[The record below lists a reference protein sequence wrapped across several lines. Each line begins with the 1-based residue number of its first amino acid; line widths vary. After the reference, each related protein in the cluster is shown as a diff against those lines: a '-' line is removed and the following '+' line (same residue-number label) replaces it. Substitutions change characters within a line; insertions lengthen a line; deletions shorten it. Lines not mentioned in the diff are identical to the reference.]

1 MSVSAVAVS
10 AVSVEEDMICVLT
23 DEKKKKR
30 EKKKDEETLSSS
42 VVYIRLHG
50 DTSLVTRLSYTVS
63 RLFPHY
69 YCVAK
74 YMKWNVYRYEVTE
87 KHDSSTAIQ

>member
-1 MSVSAVAVS
+1 
-10 AVSVEEDMICVLT
+10 MICVLT

-30 EKKKDEETLSSS
+30 EEKKDKKTLSSS

-50 DTSLVTRLSYTVS
+50 GTSLVTKLSYTIS
-63 RLFPHY
+63 SLFPHY

-74 YMKWNVYRYEVTE
+74 YMKWNGYRYEVTE
-87 KHDSSTAIQ
+87 EHDSLTAIQ